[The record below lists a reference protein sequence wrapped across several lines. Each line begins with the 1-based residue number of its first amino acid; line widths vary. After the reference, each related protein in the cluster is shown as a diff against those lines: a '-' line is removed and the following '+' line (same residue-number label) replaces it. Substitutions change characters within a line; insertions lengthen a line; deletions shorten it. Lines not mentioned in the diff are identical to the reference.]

1 MLEISGEIMKL
12 TTETFW
18 DLFYRGG
25 SIVLFVL
32 IWQLGCLTNL
42 LPGTFVASPVKILE
56 TLWQYLNDGSL
67 YKHTSVSIQRAC
79 YGFILATVVAVPL
92 GFMLGGW
99 FKSFERVFNPLLVFL
114 GQFNPFALFS
124 VFLLLFGIGE
134 FSKVAMIFWVAIW
147 PILYNATLGVKS
159 VDPLHIKLA
168 RSMGMGKIGLLI
180 KIVLP
185 SSASFLFSGLRMA
198 AGTAFFMLIPA
209 EMMGASRGLGWL
221 IINAQI
227 NYQIPK
233 LYTGTAVIVVFG
245 ILIDKIFKLLEKTVV
260 TWKEAQG
267 I

>member
-1 MLEISGEIMKL
+1 MKL
-12 TTETFW
+12 AKETFF

-25 SIVLFVL
+25 SIVLFFLV
-32 IWQLGCLTNL
+32 WQLGCSLGL
-42 LPGTFVASPVKILE
+42 LPRTFVASPITIVE
-56 TLWQYLNDGSL
+56 TLWQYINDGSL
-67 YKHTSVSIQRAC
+67 YKHASISVLRAL
-79 YGFILATVVAVPL
+79 YGFALATVVAVPL
-92 GFMLGGW
+92 GFALGGW
-99 FKSFERVFNPLLVFL
+99 FKGFERVFNPLLVFL

-147 PILYNATLGVKS
+147 PILLNATLGVKS
-159 VDPLHIKLA
+159 VDPLLIKLA
-168 RSMGMGKIGLLI
+168 RSMGMGKLGLLA

-185 SSASFLFSGLRMA
+185 SSAAFLFNGLRMA

-227 NYQIPK
+227 NYLIPR
-233 LYTGTAVIVVFG
+233 LYAGTAVIVVLG
-245 ILIDKIFKLLEKTVV
+245 IVIDKGFRLLEKSVV
-260 TWKEAQG
+260 SWKEAQE